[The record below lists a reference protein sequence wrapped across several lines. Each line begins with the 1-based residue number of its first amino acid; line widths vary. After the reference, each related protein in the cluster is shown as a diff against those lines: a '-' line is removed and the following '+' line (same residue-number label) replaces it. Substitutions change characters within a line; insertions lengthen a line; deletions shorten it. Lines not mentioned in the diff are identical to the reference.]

1 MCGKRRGGN
10 GEGERWEG
18 DALVVCVGRGE
29 MLYFRASTAHAGMLG
44 HFDSIICTTSMIER

>member
-1 MCGKRRGGN
+1 MCGKGRDGN
-10 GEGERWEG
+10 GEGKRWEG

-44 HFDSIICTTSMIER
+44 HFD